1 MNILKK
7 NVFTKSHIKVLEA
20 GFDLLVLHTDI
31 KLAKIAKTHTAFK
44 LSFPQPS
51 DIPSPK
57 PRSTKKVLTF
67 PT

>member
-1 MNILKK
+1 MFQTDYKPTCSLMNILKK

-44 LSFPQPS
+44 
-51 DIPSPK
+51 
-57 PRSTKKVLTF
+57 
-67 PT
+67 